1 MRLAG
6 VSGKA
11 IRMAVPAILVVGF
24 ALRYYATT
32 TVPLTWHECHV
43 VGGAERI
50 SLKPGAVNLLYHGG
64 SRHPP
69 GQMYLARLG
78 TCLLGFNIAG
88 LRFMS
93 VVLGTAA
100 CWIIFALVRR
110 AWGIYPAVLSLV
122 LLTFNGYHIGVSS
135 DAAERTY
142 LFFTALAM
150 YLFWRGLEEDRP
162 WLVIAAGA
170 ITGVGGW
177 VSENSYFLLPVLAVY
192 VALSGKHRWWLKR
205 WQTYAGV
212 LLAAALFVPYLY
224 WNIRTPS
231 EIGTLAEDYSFYRER
246 IGHLG
251 LSHAALALYIA
262 PLYNRF
268 SGWISV
274 EPVMSLVSGGIL
286 LAAVL
291 YATFRWRDEFS
302 KMLLV
307 IFWVFFLVFSL
318 LTSEGAEF
326 RWAAPSLFAAV
337 PLAGRALYELVTR
350 SRICAVLAPLP
361 LAYVVGFA
369 IWTAN
374 VSVNCYYSPLIPPTP
389 VQVGGVQLI
398 QGLLTGAAV
407 HIDFPPLV
415 GSPIFPARYRTYYL
429 DQYLW
434 VAELAD
440 TGWMNPVLM
449 GPAVARA
456 ARIDPTHAELPRLMK
471 ALERREAAQRQTG
484 RMPSWDGPVFLR
496 SPLPLLGLPEGEAQ
510 RQLAGMNFKFTWA
523 GSMDPGLERVLGGP

>member
-1 MRLAG
+1 MRPQDGSA
-6 VSGKA
+6 KA
-11 IRMAVPAILVVGF
+11 IRVAVPALLLVGF

-32 TVPLTWHECHV
+32 TTPLTWHETQV
-43 VGGAERI
+43 VGGAEQI
-50 SLKPGAVNLLYHGG
+50 SLKPGAVYLQQHGA

-69 GQMYLARLG
+69 GQLYLARLG
-78 TCLLGFNIAG
+78 TVLVGRNIVGFR
-88 LRFMS
+88 LMS
-93 VVLGTAA
+93 VVLGTAT

-110 AWGIYPAVLSLV
+110 AWGLYPAVFSLV
-122 LLTFNGYHIGVSS
+122 LLTFNGYHIGASS
-135 DAAERTY
+135 DASERTY

-150 YLFWRGLEEDRP
+150 YLFWRALAEDRP

-170 ITGVGGW
+170 VVGAGGW
-177 VSENSYFLLPVLAVY
+177 VAENSYFLLPPLAIY
-192 VALSGKHRWWLKR
+192 VALSQQRRHWLTRWH
-205 WQTYAGV
+205 TYAGV
-212 LLAAALFVPYLY
+212 LLAGALFVPYLY
-224 WNIRTPS
+224 WNIKMPADVS
-231 EIGTLAEDYSFYRER
+231 TLGDDYAFYRER

-262 PLYNRF
+262 PLYQRF

-291 YATFRWRDEFS
+291 HATIRRRDELS

-307 IFWVFFLVFSL
+307 IFWSIFVVFSL
-318 LTSEGAEF
+318 LASERAEF
-326 RWAAPSLFAAV
+326 RWAAPTLFAAV
-337 PLAGRALYELVTR
+337 PLAGRALYELAAR
-350 SRICAVLAPLP
+350 SRIGAMLVPVP
-361 LAYVVGFA
+361 LAYTAGFA
-369 IWTAN
+369 IWIAN
-374 VSVNCYYSPLIPPTP
+374 MSFNCYYSPLIRPTP

-398 QGLLTGAAV
+398 QGLLTGAAL
-407 HIDFPPLV
+407 HIDFPLLV
-415 GSPIFPARYRTYYL
+415 GSPIFPARYRRYYL
-429 DQYLW
+429 DQYLR

-456 ARIDPTHAELPRLMK
+456 ARIDPTHPELPRLMK

-484 RMPSWDGPVFLR
+484 RMPSWNGPVFLR

-510 RQLAGMNFKFTWA
+510 RQLAGMNFKFNWT
-523 GSMDPGLERVLGGP
+523 GSMDPALERVLGAP